1 VLVFLLVPRYISV
14 VDYFSQL
21 QRQMVFNDYFY
32 LPSGRIAANVV
43 CTSALILTSQF
54 LFGCGDASNP
64 VALVPE
70 QNFLSLPASS
80 ISNSLSFSEPIWSD
94 LSLMP
99 QAENDPTLEEQ
110 RVGRFFP
117 HNHPYT
123 AMCLGAFGGGCRY
136 TFDSYINRRPLTL
149 EGLFASCAVGAA
161 TAFCVDLLSPF

>member
-1 VLVFLLVPRYISV
+1 MLTAYISKSAFRSLCV
-14 VDYFSQL
+14 
-21 QRQMVFNDYFY
+21 
-32 LPSGRIAANVV
+32 AALM
-43 CTSALILTSQF
+43 ALGSS
-54 LFGCGDASNP
+54 CADASNP

-80 ISNSLSFSEPIWSD
+80 TSNSLNFSFSEPIWND
-94 LSLMP
+94 LSLTP

-110 RVGRFFP
+110 RVGRVFP